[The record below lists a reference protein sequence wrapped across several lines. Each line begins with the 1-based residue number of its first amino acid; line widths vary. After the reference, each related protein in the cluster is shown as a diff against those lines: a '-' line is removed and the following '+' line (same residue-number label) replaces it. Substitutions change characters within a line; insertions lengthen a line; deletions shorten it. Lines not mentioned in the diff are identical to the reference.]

1 MVVCHFVLFLS
12 AILLFVLRITD
23 SRYPFG
29 VFQLFYVTTSFRIVN
44 YTWWQI
50 FVECLISW
58 YNATTG
64 MHENWHAMNNN
75 ELTMPETTSA
85 LFVNHESS
93 IFRYFGNVLLFVFL
107 SDVSGL
113 SCLWLFL
120 SYDFCICLLFSV
132 YLDEIY
138 NV

>member
-1 MVVCHFVLFLS
+1 
-12 AILLFVLRITD
+12 
-23 SRYPFG
+23 
-29 VFQLFYVTTSFRIVN
+29 
-44 YTWWQI
+44 
-50 FVECLISW
+50 
-58 YNATTG
+58 
-64 MHENWHAMNNN
+64 MNNN